1 MQACATLRFWKLLIS
16 AIFGVETPFKIT
28 GLNRRR
34 VHESVADQIRQAIFG
49 GLLAPGHKLP
59 PEREMAERFET
70 SRVALREALRAL
82 EQEGM
87 ISIKRG
93 FNGGAFVADFDNALR
108 ALLNSLST
116 VVKLGQAKSAHLT
129 EVRTILEPEI
139 TMLATL
145 RATADDL
152 SEIEAVVIAQ
162 EEELRNGELSR
173 KLDMDFHRQLA
184 AAAHNPILDIVVNSV
199 NESIR
204 DVISRSKRTDEMRA
218 RVVGYHR
225 NIFEA
230 VRSRD
235 AKRARSVMTEH
246 VVDVQC
252 HLESAGRD

>member
-1 MQACATLRFWKLLIS
+1 
-16 AIFGVETPFKIT
+16 
-28 GLNRRR
+28 
-34 VHESVADQIRQAIFG
+34 
-49 GLLAPGHKLP
+49 
-59 PEREMAERFET
+59 MAERFET

-93 FNGGAFVADFDNALR
+93 ASGGAFVADFDNALH
-108 ALLNSLST
+108 ALLNSLNT

-145 RATADDL
+145 RATSKDL
-152 SEIEAVVIAQ
+152 SQIEAVVVAQ
-162 EEELRNGELSR
+162 EEELRDGELSR

-184 AAAHNPILDIVVNSV
+184 AAAHNPILDIVVNAV

-204 DVISRSKRTDEMRA
+204 DMISRSKRTDEMRA

-225 NIFEA
+225 HIFEA

-235 AKRARSVMTEH
+235 AMKARSVMTEH

-252 HLESAGRD
+252 HLESADHEPSDRK